1 MALTEGYGLD
11 SRRTTIT
18 GLFQIDPAIYDAET
32 QVFAVPIV
40 GQTLK
45 AIVKAIQEKIGK
57 QVAEKVQKEVAQ
69 QVGKEVSE
77 SARKRLLKK

>member
-1 MALTEGYGLD
+1 MGWTVVEPL
-11 SRRTTIT
+11 SP

-77 SARKRLLKK
+77 KQQRGY

>member
-1 MALTEGYGLD
+1 MGWTVVEPL
-11 SRRTTIT
+11 SP

-57 QVAEKVQKEVAQ
+57 QVAEKVQKKLPNKLV
-69 QVGKEVSE
+69 K
-77 SARKRLLKK
+77 KFLKSDERGY